1 MIRLNNEVTIFKG
14 KLLGGETLQKDFT
27 PYKRLLVTYQCYY
40 YTDNNT
46 AGSSNVIT
54 LDLDTN
60 KSSSLATS
68 EEESGYIA
76 TVMHP
81 YNMWSS
87 SGNIG
92 SVMACACKV
101 NTNKTSFTPYFMFN
115 QATADANEN
124 YHVSKIIGVKF

>member
-1 MIRLNNEVTIFKG
+1 MIRLNNEVTLFKG
-14 KLLGGETLQKDFT
+14 KLLGGETLEKDFS
-27 PYKRLLVTYQCYY
+27 PYKRLLITYQCYY
-40 YTDNNT
+40 YTDKNT

-60 KSSSLATS
+60 KSSSNATS

-87 SGNIG
+87 SGTVG
-92 SVMACACKV
+92 SVMAFAGKV
-101 NTNKTSFTPYFMFN
+101 DTKKTSFTPYFMFN
-115 QATADANEN
+115 QSPTDANEN
-124 YHVSKIIGVKF
+124 YYVSKIIGVKF